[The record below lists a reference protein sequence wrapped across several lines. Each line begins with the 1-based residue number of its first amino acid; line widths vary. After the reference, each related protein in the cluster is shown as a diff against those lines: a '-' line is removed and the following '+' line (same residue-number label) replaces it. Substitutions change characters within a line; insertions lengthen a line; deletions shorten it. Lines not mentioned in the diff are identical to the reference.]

1 MVLIFGF
8 DIGTTSIGFAVIEH
22 DPHKATGEIRR
33 LGVRIFPEARDPK
46 GAPLNQERRA
56 ARMRRRQ
63 LRRRRERRRL
73 LADAL
78 SEAGLLPS
86 YGSPEWN
93 EAMKLDPY
101 ALRKRA
107 FEGEPLSPYE
117 FGRAIYHLAQR
128 RHFKGRDVDEIS
140 DDTGS
145 EDRSEEMADADEKK
159 AKTGRESTIAIL
171 KGKNTTLGAWLSERG
186 SHERKRGVHATR
198 RIVEDEFDGIW
209 EKQKK
214 HLSALQDGELRESIR
229 EAIFAQRPVFWRKN
243 TLGGCR
249 FVPEAPVCPKGA
261 WLSQQKRMLEKVNN
275 LAVGGSARPL
285 DAEERRA
292 ILDRLQTQASMTW
305 GGVKGALKLLYQQRG
320 IPGMEK
326 RLKFN
331 LQEGGEN
338 KLIGNPLE
346 AKLADIFGKDWQ
358 THLRKQ
364 EIRDAVHDRLWH
376 ADYGE
381 VGTRRTEN
389 GKNDAQRVVI
399 LPLKERKRRRA
410 KAARSFV
417 DDFGATEEQA
427 EKLKDLKLPTGWEP
441 YSVEALQAF
450 LPHLEAGVRFGELV
464 SGPKWENWREETFP
478 EMEMPTGEIRDRLPS
493 PADKE
498 EQKRIAKLR
507 NPTVARTRNELRK
520 VVNNLIDKFGKP
532 DLIRLELT
540 REVGMSKRGREDMS
554 KGMRRQEGRRKKAK
568 ETLEEKGISDPS
580 RDDIEKWML
589 WEECGRLCPYTAKSI
604 GFEALFHQNEF
615 QVEHIWPRSRS
626 FDNSFRN
633 KTLCHRDE
641 NLRKGDR
648 IPFEYRSSDEEGWA
662 QLVKRVEG
670 MKAPRGGVGMSPG
683 KIRRFLAREIPEGFA
698 ARQLNDTGYAAREA
712 VAFLKQLWPDAG
724 PEAPVTVQAVSGRVT
739 AQLRWLWGLN
749 DILGENGQKTRSDHR
764 HHAIDALAVACAHP
778 GMTQKLSRY
787 WQVRESQIK
796 KNPAARKPR
805 LDRPW
810 ETIRADAEKAVA
822 GIIVSHRVRKK
833 VSGPLHKGTI
843 YGDTREEDDSK
854 SYRYFV
860 TRKKVDDISMSELA
874 DKNEEIWPDKEVRK
888 IINEWVGNNGGDPK
902 KAFSSGYPKRGRKG
916 PEIRKV
922 RLLEKRQLKLMV
934 KAATGYADPGNNHHM
949 AIYHLQNDEFD
960 FEVISLFEAY
970 RRLARGE
977 DVVLHRRDDV
987 ERKYGKGA
995 TFRFSLS
1002 QGDVVELLE
1011 SQEKGRWVVHGIKS
1025 EGRPV
1030 LARLNDARPTAEP
1043 EARKR
1048 GMDGKRKDF
1057 TPRFGGFIKRCPRKI
1072 SVDPIGRVRPAK
1084 D

>member
-1 MVLIFGF
+1 MEIPPLALIFGF

-22 DPHKATGEIRR
+22 DPAKTTGEIKRM
-33 LGVRIFPEARDPK
+33 GVRIFPEARDPK

-63 LRRRRERRRL
+63 LRRRREKRRL
-73 LADAL
+73 LGEAL

-86 YGSPEWN
+86 YGSPEWD

-101 ALRKRA
+101 DLRRRA
-107 FEGEPLSPYE
+107 FEGELLSPHE

-128 RHFKGRDVDEIS
+128 RHFKGRDIDEIS

-145 EDRSEEMADADEKK
+145 EDRSEEKVDADEKK
-159 AKTGRESTIAIL
+159 AKNKRESTIAIL
-171 KGKNTTLGAWLSERG
+171 KNRNTTLGAWLSERG
-186 SHERKRGVHATR
+186 PHERKRDEHAMR
-198 RIVEDEFDGIW
+198 QHVEDEFDGIW

-214 HLSALQDGELRESIR
+214 HLSALQDKELRSSIR

-243 TLGGCR
+243 TLGECR
-249 FVPEAPVCPKGA
+249 FVPEAPLCPRGA

-305 GGVKGALKLLYQQRG
+305 GGVKGALKSLYRDRG
-320 IPGMEK
+320 MPGMEK

-331 LQEGGEN
+331 LQEGGEQ

-358 THLRKQ
+358 THPRKQ

-399 LPLKERKRRRA
+399 LPAKERKRRRA
-410 KAARSFV
+410 KAARGFV
-417 DDFGATEEQA
+417 DDFGVTEEQA
-427 EKLKDLKLPTGWEP
+427 EKLKALKLPTGWEP
-441 YSVEALQAF
+441 YSVKALKAF
-450 LPHLEAGVRFGELV
+450 LPHLEDGVRFGELV
-464 SGPKWENWREETFP
+464 NGPEWGNWREETFP
-478 EMEMPTGEIRDRLPS
+478 GMETPTGEIRDRLPS
-493 PADKE
+493 PADPE
-498 EQKRIAKLR
+498 ERARIAKLR

-540 REVGMSKRGREDMS
+540 REVGMSKRQREEKS
-554 KGMRRQEGRRKKAK
+554 AGMRRQEGRRNKARK
-568 ETLEEKGISDPS
+568 ALGEREILNPS

-589 WEECGRLCPYTAKSI
+589 WEECGYRCPYTDKPI
-604 GFEALFHQNEF
+604 GFEALFHENEF

-641 NLRKGDR
+641 NERKGNH
-648 IPFEYRSSDEEGWA
+648 IPYEYLGSDAEAWG

-670 MKAPRGGVGMSPG
+670 MKASKGGVGMSPG
-683 KIRRFLAREIPEGFA
+683 KIRRFLATEIPEGFA

-712 VAFLKQLWPDAG
+712 VSFLKQLWPDAG

-749 DILGENGQKTRSDHR
+749 DILGENGKKTRSDHR
-764 HHAIDALAVACAHP
+764 HHAIDALTVACAHS

-796 KNPAARKPR
+796 KNLVAHKPR

-822 GIIVSHRVRKK
+822 EIIVSHRVRKK
-833 VSGPLHKGTI
+833 VSGPLHRGVVW
-843 YGDTREEDDSK
+843 GDT
-854 SYRYFV
+854 
-860 TRKKVDDISMSELA
+860 KK
-874 DKNEEIWPDKEVRK
+874 
-888 IINEWVGNNGGDPK
+888 
-902 KAFSSGYPKRGRKG
+902 
-916 PEIRKV
+916 
-922 RLLEKRQLKLMV
+922 
-934 KAATGYADPGNNHHM
+934 
-949 AIYHLQNDEFD
+949 
-960 FEVISLFEAY
+960 
-970 RRLARGE
+970 RRLVKTG
-977 DVVLHRRDDV
+977 
-987 ERKYGKGA
+987 
-995 TFRFSLS
+995 
-1002 QGDVVELLE
+1002 
-1011 SQEKGRWVVHGIKS
+1011 
-1025 EGRPV
+1025 
-1030 LARLNDARPTAEP
+1030 
-1043 EARKR
+1043 
-1048 GMDGKRKDF
+1048 
-1057 TPRFGGFIKRCPRKI
+1057 
-1072 SVDPIGRVRPAK
+1072 
-1084 D
+1084 

>member
-1 MVLIFGF
+1 MALIFGF
-8 DIGTTSIGFAVIEH
+8 DIGTTSIGFAVIDH
-22 DPHKATGEIRR
+22 DSVAATGEIKRM
-33 LGVRIFPEARDPK
+33 GVRIFPEARDPK

-78 SEAGLLPS
+78 FEAGLLPS
-86 YGSPEWN
+86 YGSPEWDGI
-93 EAMKLDPY
+93 MKPQNKGESEKYDPY
-101 ALRKRA
+101 DLRRRA

-128 RHFKGRDVDEIS
+128 RHFKERDIDEIS
-140 DDTGS
+140 NDTES
-145 EDRSEEMADADEKK
+145 EDRSEEKADADEKK
-159 AKTGRESTIAIL
+159 AKTDRGSTIAIL
-171 KGKNTTLGAWLSERG
+171 KERDSTLGAWLSERG
-186 SHERKRGVHATR
+186 SAERKRGVHATR

-214 HLSALQDGELRESIR
+214 HLSALQDKELRESIR

-243 TLGGCR
+243 TLGQCR
-249 FVPEAPVCPKGA
+249 FVPEAPLCPKGA

-305 GGVKGALKLLYQQRG
+305 GKVKGALKPLYQRRG
-320 IPGMEK
+320 MQGMEK

-331 LQEGGEN
+331 LQEGGEQ

-346 AKLADIFGKDWQ
+346 AKLADIFGKDW
-358 THLRKQ
+358 TAHPRKG
-364 EIRDAVHDRLWH
+364 EIRYAVHDRLWH

-381 VGTRRTEN
+381 VGS
-389 GKNDAQRVVI
+389 QRVVI
-399 LPLKERKRRRA
+399 LPAKERKRRRA
-410 KAARSFV
+410 KAAQSFV

-427 EKLKDLKLPTGWEP
+427 EKLKGLKLPTGWEP

-450 LPHLEAGVRFGELV
+450 LPHLEDGVRFGELV

-478 EMEMPTGEIRDRLPS
+478 KMEMPTGEIRDRLPS
-493 PADKE
+493 PADPE
-498 EQKRIAKLR
+498 ERARIAKLR
-507 NPTVARTRNELRK
+507 NPTVARTSNELRK
-520 VVNNLIDKFGKP
+520 VVNNLIGKFGKP

-540 REVGMSKRGREDMS
+540 REVGMSKREREEKS
-554 KGMRRQEGRRKKAK
+554 AGMRRQEGRRKKAK
-568 ETLEEKGISDPS
+568 EALEEKGISDPS

-589 WEECGRLCPYTAKSI
+589 WEECGRLCPYTAKPI
-604 GFEALFHQNEF
+604 GFHALFHENEF

-626 FDNSFRN
+626 FDNGFRN

-641 NLRKGDR
+641 NQRKGDR

-670 MKAPRGGVGMSPG
+670 MKAPKGGVGMSPG
-683 KIRRFLAREIPEGFA
+683 KIRRFLATEIPEDFTE
-698 ARQLNDTGYAAREA
+698 RQLNDTGYAAREA
-712 VAFLKQLWPDAG
+712 VSFLKQLWPDAG
-724 PEAPVTVQAVSGRVT
+724 LEAPVTVQAVSGRVT

-749 DILGENGQKTRSDHR
+749 DILGESGKKTRSDHR
-764 HHAIDALAVACAHP
+764 HHAIDALAVACTHP

-787 WQVRESQIK
+787 WQIRESQLK
-796 KNPAARKPR
+796 KNPATHKPR

-822 GIIVSHRVRKK
+822 DIIVSHRVRKK
-833 VSGPLHKGTI
+833 VSGPLHLGTI

-860 TRKKVDDISMSELA
+860 TRKKVEELSKREL
-874 DKNEEIWPDKEVRK
+874 DEIRDEAVRE
-888 IINEWVGNNGGDPK
+888 IVRDWVERHGRDPK
-902 KAFSSGYPKRGRKG
+902 NAFSSGYPKRGREG

-922 RLLEKRQLKLMV
+922 RLLKKQQLKLMA
-934 KAATGYADPGNNHHM
+934 KTGTGYADLGENHHM
-949 AIYHLQNDEFD
+949 AIYRLPNGKVDFD
-960 FEVISLFEAY
+960 VVSLFEAS
-970 RRLARGE
+970 RRLARRE
-977 DVVLHRRDDV
+977 EVVRRKRDD
-987 ERKYGKGA
+987 GA
-995 TFRFSLS
+995 CLIMSLS
-1002 QGDVVELLE
+1002 KGDALQFPDDDQTKVRIVESIWAAGPVVMAD
-1011 SQEKGRWVVHGIKS
+1011 H
-1025 EGRPV
+1025 
-1030 LARLNDARPTAEP
+1030 NDAAGDTRFRPNP
-1043 EARKR
+1043 NSIMKS
-1048 GMDGKRKDF
+1048 KVK
-1057 TPRFGGFIKRCPRKI
+1057 KI
-1072 SVDPIGRVRPAK
+1072 SIDPIGRIRPAS

>member
-1 MVLIFGF
+1 MALIFGF

-22 DPHKATGEIRR
+22 DPAKATGDIKR

-73 LADAL
+73 LGEAL
-78 SEAGLLPS
+78 SEAGLLPP
-86 YGSPEWN
+86 YGSLEWDGI
-93 EAMKLDPY
+93 MKPRNKDDSEKYDPY
-101 ALRKRA
+101 DLRKRA
-107 FEGEPLSPYE
+107 FKGESLSPYE

-128 RHFKGRDVDEIS
+128 RHFKGRDIDEIS
-140 DDTGS
+140 DDTES
-145 EDRSEEMADADEKK
+145 EDRSEEKADADEKK
-159 AKTGRESTIAIL
+159 AKTGRDSTIAIL
-171 KGKNTTLGAWLSERG
+171 KNRNTTIGAWLSERG
-186 SHERKRGVHATR
+186 PHERKRGVHAMR
-198 RIVEDEFDGIW
+198 KHVEDEFNKIW

-214 HLSALQDGELRESIR
+214 HLSALQDKELRESIR

-243 TLGGCR
+243 TLGECR
-249 FVPEAPVCPKGA
+249 FVPEAPLCPKGA

-285 DAEERRA
+285 DTEERRA

-305 GGVKGALKLLYQQRG
+305 GGVKGALKSLYRDRG
-320 IPGMEK
+320 MQGMEK

-331 LQEGGEN
+331 LQEGGEQ

-358 THLRKQ
+358 THPRKG

-381 VGTRRTEN
+381 VGS
-389 GKNDAQRVVI
+389 QRVVI
-399 LPLKERKRRRA
+399 LPAKERKRRRA
-410 KAARSFV
+410 KAARGFV
-417 DDFGATEEQA
+417 GDFGVTAEQA
-427 EKLKDLKLPTGWEP
+427 EKLKALKLPTGWEP
-441 YSVEALQAF
+441 YSVEALKAF
-450 LPHLEAGVRFGELV
+450 LPHLEDGVRFGTLV
-464 SGPKWENWREETFP
+464 SSPDPKWEDWRKETFP
-478 EMEMPTGEIRDRLPS
+478 GMEMPTGEIRDRLPS
-493 PADKE
+493 PADPE
-498 EQKRIAKLR
+498 ERARIAKLR

-520 VVNNLIDKFGKP
+520 VVNNLIGMFGKP
-532 DLIRLELT
+532 DLIRLELA
-540 REVGMSKRGREDMS
+540 REVGMSKREREKKS
-554 KGMRRQEGRRKKAK
+554 VGMRQQEGRRNKARK
-568 ETLEEKGISDPS
+568 ALEERRIPNPS
-580 RDDIEKWML
+580 RDHIEKWML
-589 WEECGRLCPYTAKSI
+589 WEECGYRCPYTDKPI
-604 GFEALFHQNEF
+604 GFEALFHENEF

-626 FDNSFRN
+626 FDDSFRN

-641 NLRKGDR
+641 NERKGNR
-648 IPFEYRSSDEEGWA
+648 IPFEYLGGDEEVWA
-662 QLVKRVEG
+662 QLEKRLEG
-670 MKAPRGGVGMSPG
+670 MKANRGGVGMPPG
-683 KIRRFLAREIPEGFA
+683 KIKRFLAREIPEGFTE
-698 ARQLNDTGYAAREA
+698 RQLNDTGYAAREA
-712 VAFLKQLWPDAG
+712 VAFLKQLWPDVG
-724 PEAPVTVQAVSGRVT
+724 PEAPVQAVSGRVT

-749 DILGENGQKTRSDHR
+749 DILGENGKKTRSDHR

-796 KNPAARKPR
+796 KNLAAHKPR

-810 ETIRADAEKAVA
+810 ETIRTDAEKSVA
-822 GIIVSHRVRKK
+822 DIVVSHRVRKK
-833 VSGPLHKGTI
+833 VSGPLHRNVVW
-843 YGDTREEDDSK
+843 GDTKREETGKDGIT
-854 SYRYFV
+854 YRYFV
-860 TRKKVDDISMSELA
+860 TRKKVEDLSKTELEDIRDE
-874 DKNEEIWPDKEVRK
+874 DVRK
-888 IINEWVGNNGGDPK
+888 ILRDWVEQHGGDPK
-902 KAFSSGYPKRGRKG
+902 KSFSDSYPKRGRNG

-922 RLLEKRQLKLMV
+922 RLLKKLQSNLAEKV
-934 KAATGYADPGNNHHM
+934 TTGYADKYENHHM
-949 AIYHLQNDEFD
+949 AIYRLPDGKVD
-960 FEVISLFEAY
+960 FEVVSLFKAY

-1002 QGDVVELLE
+1002 QNDVVELRK

-1057 TPRFGGFIKRCPRKI
+1057 TPRFGGFMKRCPRKI